1 MARVLITGGPGVGK
15 TTLLAELGAR
25 GYATVAESARAI
37 IAARRA
43 RGQSPRPEPIAFAQE
58 ILRRDTE
65 KYHAHQGESGWVFF
79 DRGLVEALGMLHDV
93 APLSAPE
100 LAAALRAHPFH
111 STVFVLPPWKDIYK
125 NDAERDHSF
134 PWVEHVHRQVVQWY
148 RSCGY
153 VLHEVPRLPVAA
165 RADFVL
171 RSLAHGQVAPSRHW
185 SVRMEILRLDHVVL
199 CVTVGAT
206 GKLLSIY
213 CRDPDGDLVEVS
225 NLL

>member
-1 MARVLITGGPGVGK
+1 MACVLITGGPGVGK

-25 GYATVAESARAI
+25 GHATVVESARAI
-37 IAARRA
+37 IAERRA

-111 STVFVLPPWKDIYK
+111 SSVFVLPPWKDIYT

-171 RSLAHGQVAPSRHW
+171 RTLAHGLVSSGSRFAAW
-185 SVRMEILRLDHVVL
+185 QE
-199 CVTVGAT
+199 
-206 GKLLSIY
+206 
-213 CRDPDGDLVEVS
+213 CRC
-225 NLL
+225 